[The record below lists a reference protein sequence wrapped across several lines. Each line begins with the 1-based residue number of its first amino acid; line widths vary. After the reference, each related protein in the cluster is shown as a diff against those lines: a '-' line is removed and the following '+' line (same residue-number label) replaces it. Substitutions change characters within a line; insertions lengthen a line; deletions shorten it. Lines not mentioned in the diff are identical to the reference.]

1 MADQIKEISNGTY
14 GIGALSNGVAI
25 AGTSATT
32 QYVVKDIQVQNNTLA
47 NVSAGLD
54 FVVNGVNVAGIDT
67 SVTGSEIIGVS
78 STAVAQAT
86 ADFDTQGFDII
97 FPSNVALSKIYTYSN
112 KLVNE
117 NFSYAAA
124 TTESA
129 AITTT
134 LSSGALIRGYA
145 TIGSNFYYWIQGTT
159 TVSALYRRGGGINGT
174 ETLVPDITNN
184 MPVVFDGVD
193 KFYWVAGTAIYT
205 HNATTNTNSFVNIIN
220 DANWSGGV
228 ITASPRISYANG
240 FVFWTSTLN
249 GGNSSQNGIFAMN
262 PTTGN
267 VLFIQRAVGALG
279 LAIAG
284 ETVLEVFY
292 SNSTY
297 YIVST
302 PGTGTVRDLFVRTIA
317 DFGPLTTSTLQ
328 SKFATTVYTNSGGY
342 TAKTALD
349 GSWPAVDMAAK
360 KLMFMSNESLE
371 NDYLYVYKN
380 FDPITQTF
388 GPKLTVSLA
397 SANPRSTT
405 ASVVK
410 LANYR
415 LVDDSANK
423 TNATFYPQTAT
434 LRVTGVQTTP

>member
-25 AGTSATT
+25 AGTGATT

-47 NVSAGLD
+47 NVGAGLD

-86 ADFDTQGFDII
+86 ADFDTQGFDIL
-97 FPSNVALSKIYTYSN
+97 FPSSTASAKIYTYSN

-129 AITTT
+129 AITTA
-134 LSSGALIRGYA
+134 LSSGTIIRGYA
-145 TIGSNFYYWIQGTT
+145 TIGSNFYYWIQSTT
-159 TVSALYRRGGGINGT
+159 ATAALYRRDGGINGT
-174 ETLVPDITNN
+174 ETIVPDISSS
-184 MPVVFDGVD
+184 MPVVFDGVN
-193 KFYWVAGTAIYT
+193 KFYWVTTTAIYT
-205 HNATTNTNSFVNIIN
+205 HNATTNTNSFVSIIP
-220 DANWSGGV
+220 DGNWSGA
-228 ITASPRISYANG
+228 ITAYPRISYANG
-240 FVFWTSTLN
+240 FVFWTASTN
-249 GGNSSQNGIFAMN
+249 GGNASQNGIFAMN

-267 VLFIQRAVGALG
+267 VLFIQRAVGTLG
-279 LAIAG
+279 TVIG
-284 ETVLEVFY
+284 TETVLEVFY

-302 PGTGTVRDLFVRTIA
+302 PLTTTIRDLFVRTIA
-317 DFGPLTTSTLQ
+317 DFGPLTSTLQ
-328 SKFATTVYTNSGGY
+328 SKFATTVYTGLGRY
-342 TAKTALD
+342 TAETALD
-349 GSWPAVDMAAK
+349 NSWPAVDMAAK
-360 KLMFMSNESLE
+360 KLMFMSSES
-371 NDYLYVYKN
+371 NADDFLYVYKN

-388 GPKLTVSLA
+388 GSSLTVSLA
-397 SANPRSTT
+397 SADPRSATPV
-405 ASVVK
+405 VVK

-434 LRVTGVQTTP
+434 LRVTGVETTL